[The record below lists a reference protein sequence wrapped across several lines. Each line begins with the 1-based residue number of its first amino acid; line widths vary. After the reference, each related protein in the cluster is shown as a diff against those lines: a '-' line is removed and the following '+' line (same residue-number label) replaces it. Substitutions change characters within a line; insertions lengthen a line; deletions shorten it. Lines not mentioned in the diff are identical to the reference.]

1 VSTLLEEQPPLVLPT
16 RAPHAETLA
25 ASVIILLVMTVAQRM
40 IGFGRGILFVRWL
53 QPEQLGEWDVAFAF
67 LNLAGP
73 LVVLGLPGSFG
84 RYVEYFRQR
93 GQFHTFLRRTAYVT
107 AAASLIAT
115 LAIVFNRDWFSQ
127 LIFGI
132 DTEGTLV
139 VWLAV
144 CLVAVILHNFLTA
157 LFIAVR
163 MYRVVTAL
171 QFLQG
176 LGFAAISVGLLILRP
191 QGATSVVI
199 GYAAASFLAALASIG
214 WLLRLSTTATDDGAP
229 VPQGSFWARLVPFAI
244 WMWVT
249 NLISNVFDL
258 VDRYMIVHHSGM
270 SPDEAL
276 RQVGYYHSSRIIPL
290 LFVGVAALLA
300 SMITPHLTT
309 DWEVGRRDA
318 VVRRLNFV
326 LKAMS
331 LVLLA
336 ASVAVLFVAP
346 ALFTIGFQNKFQG
359 GLEVLPCT
367 LAYCAWFGVFAVA
380 QNYLWCAERA
390 ALSSLPLV
398 AGLVLNVALNLFW
411 LPRYGLPGAVWATT
425 ISNLLALV
433 LTYNFSRRHGMRVE
447 LGTWVFSLAIGALC
461 FGPWVGLAALVAVV
475 AAAAW
480 SDRLFTREEKRE
492 LQVGWNHGIQVVRD
506 LPRRLIP
513 TAATR
518 DV

>member
-1 VSTLLEEQPPLVLPT
+1 MSATLELLPAAEPT
-16 RAPHAETLA
+16 KRSPVAETLA
-25 ASVIILLVMTVAQRM
+25 ASVVILLVMTVAQRL

-53 QPEQLGEWDVAFAF
+53 QPEQLGLWDMAFAF

-93 GQFHTFLRRTAYVT
+93 GQFHSFLRRTAYVT
-107 AAASLIAT
+107 AAASVVS
-115 LAIVFNRDWFSQ
+115 IVVVVAAKGWFSQ
-127 LIFGI
+127 LVFG
-132 DTEGTLV
+132 TGSEGTLV

-144 CLVAVILHNFLTA
+144 CLAAVILHNFLTA

-176 LGFAAISVGLLILRP
+176 VGFAAISIGLLTLWP

-214 WLLRLSTTATDDGAP
+214 WLLRLTAADPDHGEAI
-229 VPQGSFWARLVPFAI
+229 PQGTFWARLIPFAV

-290 LFVGVAALLA
+290 LFVGVAAMLA

-309 DWEVGRRDA
+309 DWEVGRREA

-326 LKAMS
+326 IKSMS

-346 ALFTIGFQNKFQG
+346 VLFTIGFQNKFQG
-359 GLEVLPCT
+359 GFEVLPCT
-367 LAYCAWFGVFAVA
+367 LAYCAWFGIFAVA

-390 ALSSLPLV
+390 ALSSLPLL
-398 AGLVLNVALNLFW
+398 AGLVLNVVLNVFW
-411 LPRYGLPGAVWATT
+411 LPLYGLPGAVWATT

-433 LTYNFSRRHGMRVE
+433 LTFNFSRRHGMQVD
-447 LGTWVFSLAIGALC
+447 LGTWVFSMAIGGLC
-461 FGPWVGLAALVAVV
+461 FGPWVALGVLI
-475 AAAAW
+475 
-480 SDRLFTREEKRE
+480 SLLIESTMTDRFFTREEKHE
-492 LQVGWNHGIQVVRD
+492 LLATWNQGVQRVRSIA
-506 LPRRLIP
+506 RRLIAR
-513 TAATR
+513 TATR

>member
-1 VSTLLEEQPPLVLPT
+1 MLLEDELAMVEPNH
-16 RAPHAETLA
+16 APHAETLA
-25 ASVIILLVMTVAQRM
+25 ASVIILLVMTVAQRV

-53 QPEQLGEWDVAFAF
+53 QPEQLGQWDVAFAF

-84 RYVEYFRQR
+84 RYAEYFRQR

-115 LAIVFNRDWFSQ
+115 LAMVFNRAWFSQ

-132 DTEGTLV
+132 NTEGTLIA
-139 VWLAV
+139 WLAV

-163 MYRVVTAL
+163 MYRVVTIL

-176 LGFAAISVGLLILRP
+176 LGFAAISVGLLMLWP
-191 QGATSVVI
+191 QGPTSVVI
-199 GYAAASFLAALASIG
+199 GYAAASLLASLASIG
-214 WLLRLSTTATDDGAP
+214 WLVRLSSSTVDEGEP
-229 VPQGSFWARLVPFAI
+229 VPQRSFWRRLIPFAV

-309 DWEVGRRDA
+309 DWELGRREA

-326 LKAMS
+326 LKSMS

-346 ALFTIGFQNKFQG
+346 TLFAIGFQNKFQG
-359 GLEVLPCT
+359 GLDVLPCT
-367 LAYCAWFGVFAVA
+367 LAYCAWFGIFAVA

-398 AGLVLNVALNLFW
+398 AGLVLNIVLNLFW

-433 LTYNFSRRHGMRVE
+433 VTFQFSQRHGMRVE
-447 LGTWVFSLAIGALC
+447 LGTWVFALAIGGMC
-461 FGPWVGLAALVAVV
+461 FGAWAGLAALVVVVV
-475 AAAAW
+475 ATVF
-480 SDRLFTREEKRE
+480 SDRLFTHDEKLE
-492 LQVGWNHGIQVVRD
+492 LLAGWNHGVQRLRDVFRRCLPAAPVRD
-506 LPRRLIP
+506 
-513 TAATR
+513 T
-518 DV
+518 